1 MVVSTALNCRLPE
14 ERTRWIGVSI
24 VHAMSL
30 FGAVLATSML
40 ARADAPVAFN
50 LPKVAD
56 VAPHDPSHVFIVAKN
71 HNRNQV
77 HYGVHV
83 DDACLVVGPQP
94 VHGYWRMFERNGEV
108 EPLLERELSAYGVD
122 PSQRIER
129 SGNTTTIRTRLNAA
143 PDHALTI
150 TVKRVAGR
158 CVAQAFTSI
167 AGSDALLR
175 WVYVRFRWPMGVDYI
190 LLHGARTADGAVVEE
205 RI

>member
-1 MVVSTALNCRLPE
+1 MMTA
-14 ERTRWIGVSI
+14 
-24 VHAMSL
+24 
-30 FGAVLATSML
+30 ML
-40 ARADAPVAFN
+40 AEAETPAAPGARTDS
-50 LPKVAD
+50 AATT
-56 VAPHDPSHVFIVAKN
+56 APHDPSRVFIVAKN

-77 HYGVHV
+77 HYGVRV

-108 EPLLERELSAYGVD
+108 EPLLEREVSAYGVD
-122 PSQRIER
+122 PNQRIER
-129 SGNTTTIRTRLNAA
+129 GGDTTTIRTRLNAA

-150 TVKRVAGR
+150 TVKRVGGR
-158 CVAQAFTSI
+158 CEAQAFTAI